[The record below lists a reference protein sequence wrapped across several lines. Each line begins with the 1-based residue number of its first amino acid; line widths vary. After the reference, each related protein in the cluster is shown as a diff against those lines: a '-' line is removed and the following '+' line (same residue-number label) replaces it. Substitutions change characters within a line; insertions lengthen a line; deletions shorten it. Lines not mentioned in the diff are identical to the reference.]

1 MHGYG
6 IPIPAVPNIHKIPTS
21 DQCRKSRT
29 IVNKKSLRKNVDISL
44 FSRFQFNSRLKM
56 FIHK

>member
-6 IPIPAVPNIHKIPTS
+6 IPIPAVPNIHKILIS